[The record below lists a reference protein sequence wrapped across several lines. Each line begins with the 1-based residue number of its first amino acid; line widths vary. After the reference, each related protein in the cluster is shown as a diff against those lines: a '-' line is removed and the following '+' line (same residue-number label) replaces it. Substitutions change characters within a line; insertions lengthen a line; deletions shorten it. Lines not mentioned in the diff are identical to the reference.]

1 MNIFGQSLTHR
12 SVYHANMSNPTP
24 QETLARAYALSPQ
37 LRAWRRALHQ
47 QPELGFHETKT
58 AQRVAQALSQL
69 GIEFRAGVGKTG
81 LVAEIHSGQPGLLIA
96 LRADMDALPI
106 HETNDC
112 DYASQVPGN
121 MHACGHDAH
130 TAMLL
135 GAAALFAQHPPTRGG
150 VRFIFQPCEET
161 QDEEGFSGAHRML
174 LEGAMTDVNAVL
186 ALHVTP
192 MQPAGK
198 VSYDAAIS
206 ASVDNFACV
215 LRGPGGHASMPH
227 RSVDLGMVLGLLLN
241 GLYTLVP
248 RSVDPLHAATL
259 TVGSVHGGD
268 THNVIPSEITLQGT
282 LRTRSP
288 QAYAAAKQAVEQ
300 VVLMARAAGASCE
313 WTWALGALPVA
324 LNNNTLLQTMLRSA
338 QDLLGQDC
346 IGGDDELG
354 LGGEDF
360 SFFANAAPGAML
372 YLGTQLAGHGDWHTP
387 NFDVD
392 EAALP
397 LGTAIL
403 VDSAI
408 KLLSV

>member
-1 MNIFGQSLTHR
+1 MLNSTDILSR
-12 SVYHANMSNPTP
+12 
-24 QETLARAYALSPQ
+24 ARVLLPQ
-37 LRAWRRALHQ
+37 LIAWRRQIHQ
-47 QPELGFHETKT
+47 HPELGFQEFKT
-58 AQRVAQALSQL
+58 AQLVANALTQL
-69 GIEFRAGVGKTG
+69 GIEFRAGVGSTG
-81 LVAEIHSGQPGLLIA
+81 IVAEIHGDQPGPLIA

-106 HETNDC
+106 HETNDAE
-112 DYASQVPGN
+112 YVSQTPN
-121 MHACGHDAH
+121 TMHACGHDAH

-135 GAAALFAQHPPTRGG
+135 GAATLFAQHPPQRGG

-161 QDEEGFSGAHRML
+161 ADADGVSGANLMQR
-174 LEGAMTDVNAVL
+174 EGAMQDVDAVL

-192 MQPAGK
+192 MQPAGA

-227 RSVDLGMVLGLLLN
+227 RSVDLSMVLGQFLN
-241 GLYTLVP
+241 ALYSLVP

-259 TVGSVHGGD
+259 TVCSIHGGD
-268 THNVIPSEITLQGT
+268 THNVMPAEIKLEGT
-282 LRTRSP
+282 LRTRSI
-288 QAYAAAKQAVEQ
+288 QAHAAAMRAVQ
-300 VVLMARAAGASCE
+300 QCVLMARATGAECE
-313 WTWALGALPVA
+313 WTWALGGLPVA
-324 LNNNTLLQTMLRSA
+324 LNHPATLQTMLQSA
-338 QDLLGQDC
+338 QALLGQDC
-346 IGGDDELG
+346 IGGDSELG

-397 LGTAIL
+397 MGAAIL
-403 VDSAI
+403 YDSAVR
-408 KLLSV
+408 LLG

>member
-1 MNIFGQSLTHR
+1 M
-12 SVYHANMSNPTP
+12 P
-24 QETLARAYALSPQ
+24 ALV
-37 LRAWRRALHQ
+37 AWRRQIHR
-47 QPELGFHETKT
+47 QPELGFQEFKT
-58 AQRVAQALSQL
+58 AQLVANELTQL
-69 GIEFRAGVGKTG
+69 GIEFRAGVGRTG
-81 LVAEIHSGQPGLLIA
+81 IVAEIHSDQPGPLIA

-106 HETNDC
+106 HETNDAA
-112 DYASQVPGN
+112 YASQTPN
-121 MHACGHDAH
+121 TMHACGHDAH

-135 GAAALFAQHPPTRGG
+135 GAATLFAQHPPQRGG

-161 QDEEGFSGAHRML
+161 ADADGVSGANLMQR
-174 LEGAMTDVNAVL
+174 EGAMQGVDAVL

-206 ASVDNFACV
+206 ASVDNFECV

-227 RSVDLGMVLGLLLN
+227 RSVDLSMVLGQLLN
-241 GLYTLVP
+241 ALYALVP

-259 TVGSVHGGD
+259 TVCNIHGGD
-268 THNVIPSEITLQGT
+268 THNVMPAEIRLQGT
-282 LRTRSP
+282 LCTRST
-288 QAYAAAKQAVEQ
+288 QAHTTALRAVQ
-300 VVLMARAAGASCE
+300 QCVLMARATGAECE
-313 WTWALGALPVA
+313 WTWAQGGLPVA
-324 LNNNTLLQTMLRSA
+324 LNHPATLQTMLHSA
-338 QDLLGQDC
+338 QALLGQDC
-346 IGGDDELG
+346 IGGDSELG

-397 LGTAIL
+397 MGAAIL
-403 VDSAI
+403 YDSVRR
-408 KLLSV
+408 LLG